1 MKTCQVKGLTISNS
15 GFLPAPITVRTEKTG
30 DFATLSL
37 ADDDIKQIMIQIQ
50 ITPEVKKL
58 LKEIIE

>member
-15 GFLPAPITVRTEKTG
+15 GFLPAPVTVRTEKTG

-37 ADDDIKQIMIQIQ
+37 ADDDIKQIMIQIP

>member
-1 MKTCQVKGLTISNS
+1 MKECQARGLTISNS
-15 GFLPAPITVRTEKTG
+15 GMIPAVVTLRTEKTG

-37 ADDDIKQIMIQIQ
+37 SDDDIKQIMIQIV

-58 LKEIIE
+58 LKEVIQ